1 VTVEAAAASE
11 ARFHSFAVFVAVCA
25 FILLGAG
32 GLVTST
38 GSGLS
43 VPDWPL
49 SFGGFFPRMTGGVF
63 FEHGHR
69 MIAGAVA
76 LLTIGLGL
84 RAWIGRER
92 RPLRVTAAFCVGAI
106 ALQALLGGLTVILRL
121 PPAVSILHAG
131 LAQIVF
137 CLLVALSEM
146 SSGAYSSFSP
156 KLAAPVALRSALA
169 VVMVYSQIILGAV
182 ARHTGLWVGVHAFW
196 AAAVVL
202 AAAMAASA
210 ALGTGAVSLR
220 APGIAV
226 ATLLPLQIFLGVA
239 SYWWLYS
246 DAPSLGWTGGVAL
259 RTAHVLVG
267 ALLLGACL
275 VLALRSCCLPEKAG
289 AA

>member
-1 VTVEAAAASE
+1 MEAAGE
-11 ARFHSFAVFVAVCA
+11 ARFHSFAVLVAVGA
-25 FILLGAG
+25 LVLIGAG
-32 GLVTST
+32 GMVTST

-49 SFGGFFPRMTGGVF
+49 SFGGFFPRMVGGVF

-76 LLTIGLGL
+76 LLTFALGL
-84 RAWIGRER
+84 WAWIGRER
-92 RPLRVTAAFCVGAI
+92 RPVKVAAALCIGAI
-106 ALQALLGGLTVILRL
+106 FLQALLGGLTVLLRL

-137 CLLVALSEM
+137 GLLVTLSEL

-156 KLAAPVALRSALA
+156 SFSAPEALWGALA
-169 VVMVYSQIILGAV
+169 LAIVYSQIIVGAV

-196 AAAVVL
+196 AVSVALAV
-202 AAAMAASA
+202 AMAASTALGSGSDFLRGPAYAAA
-210 ALGTGAVSLR
+210 AL
-220 APGIAV
+220 
-226 ATLLPLQIFLGVA
+226 LPAQILLGVG
-239 SYWWLYS
+239 SYWWLDS
-246 DAPSLGWTGGVAL
+246 DAAPMGWLGGAVL

-275 VLALRSCCLPEKAG
+275 VLALRASCRPRAS
-289 AA
+289 AAA